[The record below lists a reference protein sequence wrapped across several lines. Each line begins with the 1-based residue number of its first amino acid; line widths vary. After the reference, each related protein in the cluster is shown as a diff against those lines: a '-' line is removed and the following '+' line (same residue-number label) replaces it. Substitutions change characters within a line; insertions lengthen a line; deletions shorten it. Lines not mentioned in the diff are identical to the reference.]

1 MMLVCVYAAVHVTC
15 MMLVFDCSSARYMY
29 DARVC
34 MQQYTLHV

>member
-1 MMLVCVYAAVHVTC
+1 VGCKQYQKGHTF

-34 MQQYTLHV
+34 MQECTLHV